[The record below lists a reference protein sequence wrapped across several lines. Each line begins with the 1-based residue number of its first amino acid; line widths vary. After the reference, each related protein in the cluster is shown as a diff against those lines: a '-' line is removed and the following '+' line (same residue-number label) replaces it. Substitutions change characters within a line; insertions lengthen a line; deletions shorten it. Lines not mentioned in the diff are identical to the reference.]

1 MDISPE
7 EVYLTGPKSKLD
19 LSEQIVKDFE
29 KIQKYWNQIELRN
42 RQVETQ
48 LTLSLVIN
56 IVLAILAFRW

>member
-48 LTLSLVIN
+48 LTLSLVVN